1 MVYHMKKIAVV
12 YWSGSGNT
20 EMMANAVAEG
30 AKTAGAD
37 VDMMEA
43 AAFSTNRIDDFD
55 AFAFGCPAMGNE
67 VLEESE
73 FEPMFEA
80 CENSFSDKPVVLFG
94 SYGWGDGE
102 WMRNWEER
110 CRNNNINL
118 KAEGLMCQDSPD
130 EDGLESCR
138 NLGSLLA

>member
-1 MVYHMKKIAVV
+1 MKKIVVV

-30 AKTAGAD
+30 SKTAGAD
-37 VDMMEA
+37 VTLMQAAEFSEA
-43 AAFSTNRIDDFD
+43 QINHFD

-80 CENSFSDKPVVLFG
+80 CETKLGNKPVVIFG

-110 CRNNNINL
+110 CQNHNINL
-118 KAEGLMCQDSPD
+118 IADGLMCQDSPD
-130 EDGLESCR
+130 DDGLEACR
-138 NLGSLLA
+138 NLGKQLS